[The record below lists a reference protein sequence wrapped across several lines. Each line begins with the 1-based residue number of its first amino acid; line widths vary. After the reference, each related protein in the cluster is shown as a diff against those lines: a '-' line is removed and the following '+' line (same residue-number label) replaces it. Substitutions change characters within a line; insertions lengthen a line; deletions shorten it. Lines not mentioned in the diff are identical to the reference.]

1 MGNKKYNDDTNCK
14 NYKSKIDKLNRF
26 IVDLEFDNRQLRM
39 EINFLYTKLSQEMP
53 TAEDYENP
61 F

>member
-1 MGNKKYNDDTNCK
+1 MENKRYNYNAYK
-14 NYKSKIDKLNRF
+14 NKIEKLNRF
-26 IVDLEFDNRQLRM
+26 IVELEFDNRQLRM

>member
-1 MGNKKYNDDTNCK
+1 MGNKKYTSDNEYN
-14 NYKSKIDKLNRF
+14 NKIDKLNRF

-39 EINFLYTKLSQEMP
+39 EILFLYTKLSQKPYTE
-53 TAEDYENP
+53 EDYEAP